1 MDFLEDP
8 SQRAGVV
15 LLGAFLASFLFIRMS
30 TRLMRNPK
38 VTWWPG
44 SVKPGGLHIH
54 HLVFGIVLMICAG
67 FVSFAVQ
74 PDEPWM
80 EIIAALFGVG
90 VGLTV
95 DEFALWLYLDDVYWT
110 EEGRSSIDVGIIC
123 ALLGGLVVLGIV
135 PGYEGSWEVVVL
147 AVAEQLAVAAVVVSK
162 GKVRLALIGLFIP
175 ILNLVWAIR
184 LARPKSW
191 WGKRFYRPREAEP
204 PGSHRARRRARKLE
218 KATDRAQRWDA
229 RRLKWLDRIGG
240 APHLTREAETSAA
253 AERVA
258 REAETSAAAAP
269 PPVAGG
275 PPER

>member
-1 MDFLEDP
+1 MDLLEDP

-15 LLGAFLASFLFIRMS
+15 VLGAFLASFAFIRMS

-74 PDEPWM
+74 PASPWM
-80 EIIAALFGVG
+80 EILAALFGIG

-110 EEGRSSIDVGIIC
+110 EEGRSSVDVGIIC

-135 PGYEGSWEVVVL
+135 PGMEGPWYVIVAVVL
-147 AVAEQLAVAAVVVSK
+147 EQLGLAAIIVSK
-162 GKVRLALIGLFIP
+162 GKVRLAIFGLFVP
-175 ILNLVWAIR
+175 PLAYVWAIR
-184 LARPKSW
+184 LARPNSW
-191 WGKRFYRPREAEP
+191 WGRRFYRPRDGADPASQFE
-204 PGSHRARRRARKLE
+204 RRRARKLAR
-218 KATDRAQRWDA
+218 ATRRAERWDA
-229 RRLKWLDRIGG
+229 RRLKWLDRLGG
-240 APHLTREAETSAA
+240 APHLTREDKQ
-253 AERVA
+253 VA
-258 REAETSAAAAP
+258 
-269 PPVAGG
+269 PPVASGSDS
-275 PPER
+275 

>member
-1 MDFLEDP
+1 MDFLEDS

-15 LLGAFLASFLFIRMS
+15 VLAAFLASFLFIRMS

-67 FVSFAVQ
+67 FVSFAVA
-74 PDEPWM
+74 PGEPWM
-80 EIIAALFGVG
+80 EILAALFGVG

-135 PGYEGSWEVVVL
+135 PGYEGSWEWITLLVI
-147 AVAEQLAVAAVVVSK
+147 EQLIVAAVVVSK
-162 GKVRLALIGLFIP
+162 GKVRLAIIGLFIP
-175 ILNLVWAIR
+175 FLNYVWAIR
-184 LARPKSW
+184 LARPRSW
-191 WGKRFYRPREAEP
+191 WGKRFYLPRDGEA
-204 PGSHRARRRARKLE
+204 PGSRKARRRAKKLE
-218 KATDRAQRWDA
+218 KATVRAQRWDE

-240 APHLTREAETSAA
+240 APHLTREAETSG
-253 AERVA
+253 
-258 REAETSAAAAP
+258 AAAP
-269 PPVAGG
+269 PPTAGG

>member
-15 LLGAFLASFLFIRMS
+15 VLAAFLASFLFIRMS
-30 TRLMRNPK
+30 TRLMRSPR
-38 VTWWPG
+38 VPWWPG
-44 SVKPGGLHIH
+44 SVKSGGLHIH

-67 FVSFAVQ
+67 FVSFAVA
-74 PDEPWM
+74 PGSPWM
-80 EIIAALFGVG
+80 EILAALFGVG

-110 EEGRSSIDVGIIC
+110 EEGRSSVDVGIIC

-135 PGYEGSWEVVVL
+135 PGYEGSWAAITVLVV
-147 AVAEQLAVAAVVVSK
+147 EQLAVAAVVVSK
-162 GKVRLALIGLFIP
+162 GKVRLAIIGLFIP
-175 ILNLVWAIR
+175 VLNYVWAIR

-191 WGKRFYRPREAEP
+191 WGRRFYQPRERDR
-204 PGSHRARRRARKLE
+204 PGSRKAWRRARKLKE
-218 KATDRAQRWDA
+218 ATARAERWDA

-240 APHLTREAETSAA
+240 APHLTRETDAN
-253 AERVA
+253 
-258 REAETSAAAAP
+258 AAP
-269 PPVAGG
+269 PPVPSR